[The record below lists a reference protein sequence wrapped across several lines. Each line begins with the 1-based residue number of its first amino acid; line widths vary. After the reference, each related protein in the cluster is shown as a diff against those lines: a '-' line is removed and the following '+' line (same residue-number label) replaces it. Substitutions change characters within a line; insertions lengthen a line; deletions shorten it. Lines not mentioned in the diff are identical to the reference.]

1 MRWIVNFILPSFP
14 CDNTAAFQL
23 KEFAQSHVKDTGRTI
38 QQAIERAQANILW
51 MDMNADTIVQWLS
64 DVGYDP
70 DDEM

>member
-1 MRWIVNFILPSFP
+1 M
-14 CDNTAAFQL
+14 
-23 KEFAQSHVKDTGRTI
+23 KDTGRTI